1 MLEGCQSTRMTGLV
15 FSRVSLTSLGEGTSL
30 ALCGH
35 PSSDAVTIKIP
46 YGVDV
51 LLHNFIESDFII
63 RSVETD
69 LER

>member
-1 MLEGCQSTRMTGLV
+1 MLEGCQSTRMNWLV
-15 FSRVSLTSLGEGTSL
+15 FSRVSLTSLGECTSL

-35 PSSDAVTIKIP
+35 PFTNAVTIKIP
-46 YGVDV
+46 YGADV
-51 LLHNFIESDFII
+51 LLHNFIKSDFII